1 MAILDEA
8 ARKIIENHSLG
19 FVASVNGDGTPNLS
33 PKGMMLA
40 IDDGHIVFG
49 EVRSPGTVANVADRP
64 TVEINFVDVLARKAV
79 RVRGQAEIIERQT
92 QAFLVLRPYFDRWG
106 ALADRIRRFVRVRI
120 ETAKVITSPA
130 YDIGAT
136 EEELRSQWKAYYR
149 DR

>member
-49 EVRSPGTVANVADRP
+49 EVRSPGTVANIADRP

-79 RVRGQAEIIERQT
+79 RVRGQAEIIEKET

-136 EEELRSQWKAYYR
+136 EEELRSRWKAYYR
-149 DR
+149 DQ